1 MARALKQNWLSTLC
15 DLALE
20 SPGQYCPGI
29 RAPVHWT
36 TALQAAA
43 RPPIE
48 DTGSLS
54 PPYGA
59 PSLPPVLLHHHQD
72 EEEGQVDGMMT
83 ATMMVRPQ
91 PMEHYVPEPRRLL
104 LRVDDDDGAEEDR
117 DGDAD
122 DEEEERTNSRQVRCQ
137 RRRASGCSS
146 TRAGR
151 RRTGRRQGGGRG
163 RGVSDVN
170 LLRSIYA
177 SIACNARRAAVTP
190 LCAARQR
197 LSWAMAAT
205 ATITSSSSPS
215 IRCAHAFTEQSQ
227 YRLFIV
233 GHTSR

>member
-20 SPGQYCPGI
+20 RPGQYCRGM
-29 RAPVHWT
+29 APVHWT
-36 TALQAAA
+36 ALQAA
-43 RPPIE
+43 RPPI

-54 PPYGA
+54 PPSP
-59 PSLPPVLLHHHQD
+59 PSPPPVLLHHHQD

-104 LRVDDDDGAEEDR
+104 LLDDDDGAEEDR

-122 DEEEERTNSRQVRCQ
+122 DEEERTNSQVRCQ
-137 RRRASGCSS
+137 RRRASDCSS
-146 TRAGR
+146 TRAGKR
-151 RRTGRRQGGGRG
+151 RGRRQGSGRG
-163 RGVSDVN
+163 RVSDVN

-205 ATITSSSSPS
+205 ATITSSSSSSSSS

>member
-1 MARALKQNWLSTLC
+1 
-15 DLALE
+15 
-20 SPGQYCPGI
+20 
-29 RAPVHWT
+29 
-36 TALQAAA
+36 
-43 RPPIE
+43 
-48 DTGSLS
+48 
-54 PPYGA
+54 
-59 PSLPPVLLHHHQD
+59 
-72 EEEGQVDGMMT
+72 MMT

-122 DEEEERTNSRQVRCQ
+122 DEEEEERTNSRQVRCQ

-163 RGVSDVN
+163 RVSDVN

-197 LSWAMAAT
+197 LSWARAAT
-205 ATITSSSSPS
+205 ATIISSSSSS